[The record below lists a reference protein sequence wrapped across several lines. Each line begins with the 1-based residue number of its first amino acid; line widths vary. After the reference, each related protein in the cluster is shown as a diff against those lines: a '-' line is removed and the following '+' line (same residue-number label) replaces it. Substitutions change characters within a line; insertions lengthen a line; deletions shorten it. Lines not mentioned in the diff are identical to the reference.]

1 MRCDMPP
8 RPRLRV
14 PSAPPRALR
23 ASSPSAPSAPSAP
36 SRPSRLHGPAA
47 PRINVGKLF
56 IKKRTNFACVALRQE
71 QAKRY
76 LQNSVLSHFCF
87 WLRRNA
93 AFYHTSHPT
102 PNAETTA
109 FREIRCFPNLART
122 CGVLGGDNSLN
133 KQKRRKIYSCV
144 WQKRRVHSKAGIP
157 RSSARSLI
165 LRMSLE
171 SPRATPIG
179 PSSSTIEARTAL
191 ATAPLFLTLGLGLVD
206 LAFWA
211 GLVVFLLFFFV
222 LAGACQRH
230 GVDCFN
236 FTIHHQK
243 RFA

>member
-1 MRCDMPP
+1 MSSSRLVVVIIAISGVDACVRDTRVTREWRASGARETIRHDDAMRCDMPP

-47 PRINVGKLF
+47 PRRNVGKLF

-71 QAKRY
+71 QAKKY

-93 AFYHTSHPT
+93 AFHHTSHPT

-157 RSSARSLI
+157 RSSARSFI
-165 LRMSLE
+165 LRISLE
-171 SPRATPIG
+171 SP
-179 PSSSTIEARTAL
+179 L
-191 ATAPLFLTLGLGLVD
+191 
-206 LAFWA
+206 
-211 GLVVFLLFFFV
+211 
-222 LAGACQRH
+222 
-230 GVDCFN
+230 
-236 FTIHHQK
+236 
-243 RFA
+243 